1 MSVLLSPDTVSAYR
15 EGHVMNNI
23 VCNLGCCCPSQD
35 VEEIF
40 SYIEVIDQNGGRHFY
55 YEDQKG
61 YDRFEADFHQRRF
74 TSFHEFWTTE
84 EAAEE
89 QRGLFS
95 FRYYVR
101 RPESCYTKLP
111 LAEIRSQLISCRRLP
126 DRVTQFHSYDQEV
139 NYH

>member
-15 EGHVMNNI
+15 EGHVMNDI

-35 VEEIF
+35 VEEVF
-40 SYIEVIDQNGGRHFY
+40 SYIEVIARDGSRHFY
-55 YEDQKG
+55 YEDPKG
-61 YDRFEADFHQRRF
+61 YERFEADFHQRRF

-89 QRGLFS
+89 QRDLFS

-101 RPESCYTKLP
+101 RPESSYTKTP
-111 LAEIRSQLISCRRLP
+111 LEEVRSQLASCRRLP
-126 DRVTQFHSYDQEV
+126 DRVTQFHSYDREV